1 MTFLF
6 RQEEPKLTKK
16 AAQTVLPE
24 KKLTSVTID
33 YCHLL
38 EIAGSV
44 SEFVTTFVSC

>member
-6 RQEEPKLTKK
+6 RQEKPKLTKK
-16 AAQTVLPE
+16 AAQTVPE
-24 KKLTSVTID
+24 KELTSIKID

-44 SEFVTTFVSC
+44 SEFVTTFVSR